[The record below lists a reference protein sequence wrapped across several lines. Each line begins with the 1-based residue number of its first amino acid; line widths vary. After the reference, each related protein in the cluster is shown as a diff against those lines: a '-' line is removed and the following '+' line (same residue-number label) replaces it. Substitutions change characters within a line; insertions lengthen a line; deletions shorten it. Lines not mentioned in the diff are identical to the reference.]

1 VIELQRTLIDRAIRD
16 RTEELEVA
24 NRELES
30 LSMEDTLLGIG
41 NRRAMEV
48 DMEHTHSLAT
58 RHQRGYVA
66 VLLDVD
72 HFKLYN
78 DYYGHMAGDKALQRV
93 TAVILSAVRKSDR
106 LYRYGGEEFLLLL
119 PDTAARGGRTLTKR
133 LVDKLHAAGLE
144 HVMSPYNVVTI
155 SAGLSDYQADAA
167 SRHHTWQDI
176 VQKADQALYQ
186 AKEKGRN
193 RVA

>member
-1 VIELQRTLIDRAIRD
+1 
-16 RTEELEVA
+16 
-24 NRELES
+24 
-30 LSMEDTLLGIG
+30 MEDALLGIG

-48 DMEHTHSLAT
+48 DMAHTHSLAT
-58 RHQRGYVA
+58 RHQRGYVV

-72 HFKLYN
+72 HFKPYN
-78 DYYGHMAGDKALQRV
+78 DHYGHMAGDNALQRV

-119 PDTAARGGRTLTKR
+119 PDTAACGGRTLTKR

-144 HVMSPYNVVTI
+144 HVMSPYKVVTI
-155 SAGLSDYQADAA
+155 SAGLSEYQPDAA
-167 SRHHTWQDI
+167 SRQQAWRDI